1 MAKSKMQ
8 EDIIKQNILN
18 NKEDNRKRKSQMEG
32 KEVFRGNKKFKSNVP
47 QICPTGGKTSH
58 ILVFSEDLFFIYLLP
73 PIIFN
78 VRGETKT
85 FRWFI
90 LLKSKSLQGKNKDCA
105 PRNMIELS
113 MVYDKIQTENG
124 FSKLSTVERQEIQ
137 MKKAKLIGMLDE
149 EDSRY
154 VVVDIV
160 LCSDSSLCLYFE
172 QREQH

>member
-78 VRGETKT
+78 VRQ
-85 FRWFI
+85 
-90 LLKSKSLQGKNKDCA
+90 L
-105 PRNMIELS
+105 
-113 MVYDKIQTENG
+113 
-124 FSKLSTVERQEIQ
+124 
-137 MKKAKLIGMLDE
+137 KAKIAKLRTQLLEPSKVFEIEYGYCAEYHLGQLKAKIAKLRTQLLE
-149 EDSRY
+149 PPKEGSRY